1 MAELRERRIPLE
13 VCPTSNLCL
22 GVVRDLA
29 HHPFDQLYRGGL
41 QVSVSSDDPAFF
53 NTNLTRE
60 YLRLG
65 QTFGYDAD
73 QLAGL
78 ALAGLRQSFLP
89 EPERAALEARFH
101 AELDGLGR
109 ELFGAPI
116 QPAVN

>member
-13 VCPTSNLCL
+13 LCPSSNLCL
-22 GVVRDLA
+22 GVVQDLP

-78 ALAGLRQSFLP
+78 ALGGLRQSFLP
-89 EPERAALEARFH
+89 EAERAAIEERFH
-101 AELDGLGR
+101 VQLDSLGR